1 MDSGFSV
8 YQKGFLNC
16 LGSISTK
23 KGNKVASNIEG
34 KRRGDKA
41 VLLLTISVPSSYQV
55 ISMVVERI
63 QSKRYNFFD

>member
-1 MDSGFSV
+1 MG
-8 YQKGFLNC
+8 N
-16 LGSISTK
+16 ISTK

-55 ISMVVERI
+55 ISVVVERI
-63 QSKRYNFFD
+63 